1 MFGLVRWNM
10 LQLLFTEHLRH
21 LRQETT
27 RTTSSTNTRFLGLR
41 LFFFLQKNR
50 VCWDFHERWHHQIC
64 SLIVTPSLDTMESK
78 NVSLLFSVWHPFFA
92 TLLFPW
98 VAFFFACLSHMD
110 AHAFFV
116 FFYPSTPFPIK
127 LCQKMVFTP
136 SKALSLRPVWWTA
149 REQSPAKPTAGCD
162 PKSFQTC
169 NTYSTKTREVKTAQL
184 IFTQSVCKK
193 VIGSTSKCWLE
204 ALEKP
209 SFDSA

>member
-1 MFGLVRWNM
+1 MR
-10 LQLLFTEHLRH
+10 
-21 LRQETT
+21 
-27 RTTSSTNTRFLGLR
+27 RTMSSTNTRFLSHKL
-41 LFFFLQKNR
+41 FFLQNSVLR
-50 VCWDFHERWHHQIC
+50 LPERWHHKIC
-64 SLIVTPSLDTMESK
+64 SLIITPSRDRMESK

-98 VAFFFACLSHMD
+98 VVFFFACLSHMNV
-110 AHAFFV
+110 HAFFV

-169 NTYSTKTREVKTAQL
+169 PTIFYKEQGSKYS
-184 IFTQSVCKK
+184 
-193 VIGSTSKCWLE
+193 
-204 ALEKP
+204 
-209 SFDSA
+209 SADIHAVNM